1 MTKVRATIPFSTDA
15 KDSRIGLFGGSFD
28 PIHMAHLLLAETVRT
43 ELKLDRILFMPAFV
57 APHKQTR
64 AATEGFHRLQM
75 IRLAIQDNPHF
86 TVSDY
91 ELAKPDISYTVD
103 TLEYLQQ
110 NGHFDRSQLYLII
123 GADNLQGFHTWKD
136 PQRIVALA
144 QVVVVNRPQN
154 EVNDSAAARYGPFL
168 SVSIPMMALSASEI
182 RRRVAGGQSIRY
194 WTPGAVEK
202 YIADHRLYRD

>member
-1 MTKVRATIPFSTDA
+1 MTKVRATFPFPPDA
-15 KDSRIGLFGGSFD
+15 KDLRIGLFGGSFD
-28 PIHMAHLLLAETVRT
+28 PIHMAHLLLAEIVCTA
-43 ELKLDRILFMPAFV
+43 LHLDRILFMPAFV

-64 AATEGFHRLQM
+64 AATDGYHRLQM

-86 TVSDY
+86 AVSDY
-91 ELAKPDISYTVD
+91 ELAKSDISYTVD

-110 NGHFDRSQLYLII
+110 NGRFSRSQLYLII

-136 PQRIVALA
+136 PQRIVTLA
-144 QVVVVNRPQN
+144 QVVVVNRPQY
-154 EVNDSAAARYGPFL
+154 EENDASAARFGPFL

-182 RRRVAGGQSIRY
+182 RRRVADGQSIRY

-202 YIADHRLYRD
+202 YIMDHRLYRD